1 MFRNAVC
8 FKGILGD
15 WSDGKERHV
24 TTLTVSGK
32 FFSPPLKT
40 EIKTKNKKYTRK
52 VSKKTRRSM
61 HALKFGQPDQ

>member
-15 WSDGKERHV
+15 WSDGKERQV

-40 EIKTKNKKYTRK
+40 EIKTKQKQKIHSQ
-52 VSKKTRRSM
+52 SK
-61 HALKFGQPDQ
+61 

>member
-1 MFRNAVC
+1 MRPGDVVFRNAVC

-15 WSDGKERHV
+15 WSNGKERHV

-40 EIKTKNKKYTRK
+40 EIKTKQKQKIHSQ
-52 VSKKTRRSM
+52 SK
-61 HALKFGQPDQ
+61 